1 MLVNLTSTDKKID
14 NYSNFTDVASFARS
28 VSDAEA
34 TRIVCSNFLCSFSQ
48 TDLPKVIELILKKMR
63 MGAKLTINEIDFE
76 SVDIEATGCDQI
88 NSFLHQ
94 NSISLKSLLT
104 LQYIESIIPKN
115 LIVTNKGLDKI
126 NFSLTLERVQ

>member
-1 MLVNLTSTDKKID
+1 
-14 NYSNFTDVASFARS
+14 
-28 VSDAEA
+28 
-34 TRIVCSNFLCSFSQ
+34 
-48 TDLPKVIELILKKMR
+48 MR

-115 LIVTNKGLDKI
+115 FIVTNKGLDKI